1 MSVPQWKQT
10 ASQLD
15 AYNEAVKLRH
25 IVTEMIMRDFGLKL
39 PERQYEIHIG
49 QQLRNR
55 YPELADLF
63 NKFDKIQD
71 ETTGQELLTQYPKW
85 MIENRRQKL
94 DEYTADLI
102 KWIGRANEIKCDTE
116 EEYKDRIHKTD
127 EAIGALENVKQEV
140 NFVEEFFAVDL
151 NNYMNFADQFD
162 KTQHYLYSWKKS
174 TVRDYDEFLHPEKKA
189 ERLAKKKRKPY
200 RHP

>member
-15 AYNEAVKLRH
+15 AYNESVKLRH

-39 PERQYEIHIG
+39 PERQYEIHVG
-49 QQLRNR
+49 QQLRKK
-55 YPELADLF
+55 YPELAGLF

-71 ETTGQELLTQYPKW
+71 EATRQELLTKYPKW
-85 MIENRRQKL
+85 MIDNRRQKL

-116 EEYKDRIHKTD
+116 EEFKDRIHKTD
-127 EAIGALENVKQEV
+127 EAIGALENVQQEV
-140 NFVEEFFAVDL
+140 NFVEEFFDVDL

-162 KTQHYLYSWKKS
+162 KAQHYLYSWKKS